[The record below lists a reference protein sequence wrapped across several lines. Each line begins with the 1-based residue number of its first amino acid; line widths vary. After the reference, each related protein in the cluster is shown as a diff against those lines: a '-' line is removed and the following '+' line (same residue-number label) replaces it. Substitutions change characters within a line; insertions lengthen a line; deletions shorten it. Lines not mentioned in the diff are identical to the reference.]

1 MDRKV
6 LGKIL
11 IVVSIIGLIFTV
23 SISSFTLITLNN
35 TYENALPLFDKI
47 DAMKGYFNAFDEN
60 LDEFDTYLKDID
72 TDYYMQKLS
81 NIRSFTNTLN
91 SFGLGSLVSGFNED
105 ISKVE
110 IIISSIEELKLNLE
124 FAKRD
129 FSSIKASLLEYEI
142 VKENIINF
150 IGLLRAYLIA
160 TTAYGILINGLLLYA
175 GYYILN
181 LNKL

>member
-1 MDRKV
+1 MDRKD

-11 IVVSIIGLIFTV
+11 IIISIIGLIFTV

-35 TYENALPLFDKI
+35 TYEKALPLFDKI
-47 DAMKGYFNAFDEN
+47 DVMKNYINTFDEN

-72 TDYYMQKLS
+72 TDYYLQKLS
-81 NIRSFTNTLN
+81 DIRSFANTLN

-105 ISKVE
+105 IAKVE
-110 IIISSIEELKLNLE
+110 IIITNIEELKLNFD

-129 FSSIKASLLEYEI
+129 FSNIKASLSEYDI
-142 VKENIINF
+142 LKENIISF
-150 IGLLRAYLIA
+150 IGLLRTYIIA
-160 TTAYGILINGLLLYA
+160 TATYGILISGLLLYA